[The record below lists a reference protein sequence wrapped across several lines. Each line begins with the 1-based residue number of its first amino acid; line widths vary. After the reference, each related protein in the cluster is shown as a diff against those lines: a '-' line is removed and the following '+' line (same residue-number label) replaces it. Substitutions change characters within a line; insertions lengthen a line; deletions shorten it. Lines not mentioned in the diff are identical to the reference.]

1 MEVLLLDDDPDW
13 LELIAHLLEEKESRL
28 TVHTAT
34 SVTKGFEI
42 FEQER
47 IECVVSDYHMPEAD
61 GIEVLER
68 VRDRDE
74 KLPFI
79 LVTGKGSES
88 IASEAISAEVTDYLI
103 KDPRRDQSG
112 ILSNRIVTAIEN
124 YRTEI
129 ALRESE
135 HRYRTVVEQSR
146 DMIGIYRADRLV
158 FVNDAATEITGY
170 NKGTLRE
177 MDPFET
183 LLHPDDR
190 AKVQALESDW
200 RDGDEEISGSFDA
213 RIIRRDDSVRDCEFS
228 VSSIRYEQQ
237 RSLLLS
243 VRDITERKRRE
254 QLLQNERDIR
264 ESIREILVET
274 TSREE
279 LERGFCEQ
287 IIESTGFDLAWIG
300 NRTVSEQL
308 KPSTIV
314 GESRGYFERID
325 LNSESNATEPSRRAI
340 ESRQIQQVEQIDPDG
355 DDWEAVAADCGFQ
368 STTALPIEYSG
379 ILYGVLAV
387 YSTGENVFDAERTSL
402 LEGLAESLASSIN
415 AAEQRLALTAE
426 EVVRLDI
433 GVAGSETPLFRF
445 ADAIRADD
453 TDERIEVLGTVAYSD
468 APTLTY
474 VRVPK
479 STTRDSIDTS
489 TLFDP
494 EIMTVKQVEES
505 ELSIRYELT
514 IHVPTIGSI
523 LTDYGAVIQSFE
535 IGGDGAELTIDVPHQ
550 TEVTRILDT
559 LDDYYP
565 SVELLSRRE
574 MVSPDD
580 ARERYEAI
588 RDDLTEKQWQAV
600 TAAYHSGYFE
610 QPRDRSAAEVAES
623 LDISRSTFL
632 QHLRAAEK
640 KIVGGLTEIA

>member
-13 LELIAHLLEEKESRL
+13 LKLTARLLEEKASQL
-28 TVHTAT
+28 TVHTAA
-34 SVTKGFEI
+34 SVSEGFEI
-42 FEQER
+42 FEEEA

-61 GIEVLER
+61 GIEVLDRIRER
-68 VRDRDE
+68 DD

-79 LVTGKGSES
+79 LITGKGSES

-103 KDPRRDQSG
+103 KDPRRDQSR
-112 ILSNRIVTAIEN
+112 ILSNRITTAIEN

-135 HRYRTVVEQSR
+135 ERYRSVVEQSR
-146 DMIGIYRADRLV
+146 DMIGIYRDGQLV
-158 FVNDAATEITGY
+158 FVNDAATTITGY
-170 NKGTLRE
+170 DKETLRE

-190 AKVQALESDW
+190 ADVEALESEW
-200 RDGDEEISGSFDA
+200 RDTDGEVSGSFDA
-213 RIIRRDDSVRDCEFS
+213 RIVRRDDSIRDCEFS

-237 RSLLLS
+237 RAILLS

-254 QLLQNERDIR
+254 EVLQNERDIR
-264 ESIREILVET
+264 ESIRKILVET

-287 IIESTGFDLAWIG
+287 IIESGNFDLAWIG
-300 NRTVSEQL
+300 NRTISEQL

-314 GESRGYFERID
+314 GENQDYLQQID
-325 LNSESNATEPSRRAI
+325 LNSETNATEPSRRTI
-340 ESRQIQQVEQIDPDG
+340 ENRRIHHVDWIDPDG
-355 DDWEAVAADCGFQ
+355 EGWEAVATECGFR
-368 STTALPIEYSG
+368 SAIALPIEYSG

-387 YSTGENVFDAERTSL
+387 YSTDTDVFDTQRTSL

-433 GVAGSETPLFRF
+433 GVSGTETPLFRF
-445 ADAIRADD
+445 ATASTANDPDGQ
-453 TDERIEVLGTVAYSD
+453 IEVLGTVAHND
-468 APTLTY
+468 TPTLTY

-479 STTRDSIDTS
+479 NAIPDDFDPT
-489 TLFDP
+489 TLFDDTVA
-494 EIMTVKQVEES
+494 TVKRIEET
-505 ELSIRYELT
+505 ELSVRYELT

-523 LTDYGAVIQSFE
+523 LTDYGAVIQSFR
-535 IGGDGAELTIDVPHQ
+535 IGADGAELTIDVPHQ
-550 TEVTRILDT
+550 TEVTRVLDS
-559 LDDYYP
+559 LDEHYP
-565 SVELLSRRE
+565 AVELLSRRE

-580 ARERYEAI
+580 TQERYEAI
-588 RDDLTEKQWQAV
+588 REDLTEKQWQAV

-640 KIVGGLTEIA
+640 KIIGGLTELA